1 MTFQRETLSPCP
13 ACKALSLSVIETRKT
28 SVSTRRRKECKE
40 CGYKLT
46 THEVSE
52 EYFQEAKINCMLISK
67 VRKAMELVPVNV
79 VHFLCSEG
87 VEEIEETTLPAKP
100 VEDLSVEEEYKC
112 YKCAHMVNNSCTLGI
127 PEFNTDEANDCIY
140 YVVDD
145 NDLLTALGIPVPTL

>member
-28 SVSTRRRKECKE
+28 SVSTRRRKECKD

-67 VRKAMELVPVNV
+67 VRKAMELVPV
-79 VHFLCSEG
+79 
-87 VEEIEETTLPAKP
+87 VEEVEETTLPAKP

>member
-67 VRKAMELVPVNV
+67 VRKAMELVPV
-79 VHFLCSEG
+79 
-87 VEEIEETTLPAKP
+87 VEEVEEATLPAKP

-145 NDLLTALGIPVPTL
+145 NNLLTALGIPVPTL

>member
-67 VRKAMELVPVNV
+67 VRKAMELVPV
-79 VHFLCSEG
+79 
-87 VEEIEETTLPAKP
+87 VEEVEETTLPAKP
-100 VEDLSVEEEYKC
+100 IEDLSVEEEYKC

-145 NDLLTALGIPVPTL
+145 NNLLTALGIPVPTL

>member
-1 MTFQRETLSPCP
+1 MTFQRETISPCP

-67 VRKAMELVPVNV
+67 VRKAMELVPV
-79 VHFLCSEG
+79 
-87 VEEIEETTLPAKP
+87 VEEVEETTLPAKP

-145 NDLLTALGIPVPTL
+145 NNLLTALEISVSTL

>member
-28 SVSTRRRKECKE
+28 SVSTRRRKECKD

-52 EYFQEAKINCMLISK
+52 KYFQEAKINCMLISK
-67 VRKAMELVPVNV
+67 VRKAMELVPV
-79 VHFLCSEG
+79 
-87 VEEIEETTLPAKP
+87 VEEVEEATLPAKP
-100 VEDLSVEEEYKC
+100 VEDLSLEEEYQC

-145 NDLLTALGIPVPTL
+145 NNLLTAFGIPVPTL

>member
-1 MTFQRETLSPCP
+1 MTFQREALSPCP

-67 VRKAMELVPVNV
+67 VRKAMELVPAVKEV
-79 VHFLCSEG
+79 K
-87 VEEIEETTLPAKP
+87 ETTLPPAP
-100 VEDLSVEEEYKC
+100 IEDLSVGEEYQC

-145 NDLLTALGIPVPTL
+145 NNLLTALGIPVPTL

>member
-67 VRKAMELVPVNV
+67 VRKAMELVPV
-79 VHFLCSEG
+79 
-87 VEEIEETTLPAKP
+87 VEEVEEATLPSAP
-100 VEDLSVEEEYKC
+100 VEDLSVEEEYQC

-145 NDLLTALGIPVPTL
+145 NNLLTALEISVSTL

>member
-1 MTFQRETLSPCP
+1 VGVVMTFQRETLSPCP

-67 VRKAMELVPVNV
+67 VRKAMELVPV
-79 VHFLCSEG
+79 
-87 VEEIEETTLPAKP
+87 VEEVEETTLPSAP
-100 VEDLSVEEEYKC
+100 VEDLSVEEEYQC

-145 NDLLTALGIPVPTL
+145 NNLLTALEISVPTL

>member
-67 VRKAMELVPVNV
+67 VRKAMELVPV
-79 VHFLCSEG
+79 
-87 VEEIEETTLPAKP
+87 VEEVEETTLPAKP

-127 PEFNTDEANDCIY
+127 PEFNTDETNYCNY

-145 NDLLTALGIPVPTL
+145 NNLLTALGIPVPTL

>member
-28 SVSTRRRKECKE
+28 SVSTRRRKECKD

-67 VRKAMELVPVNV
+67 VRKAMELVPV
-79 VHFLCSEG
+79 
-87 VEEIEETTLPAKP
+87 VEEVEETTLPAKP
-100 VEDLSVEEEYKC
+100 IEDLSVEEEYKC

-145 NDLLTALGIPVPTL
+145 NNLLTALGIPVPTL

>member
-13 ACKALSLSVIETRKT
+13 ACKAFSLSVIETRKT
-28 SVSTRRRKECKE
+28 SVSTRRRKECKD

-52 EYFQEAKINCMLISK
+52 KYFQEAKINCMLISK
-67 VRKAMELVPVNV
+67 VRKAMELVPV
-79 VHFLCSEG
+79 
-87 VEEIEETTLPAKP
+87 VEEVEETTLPAKP
-100 VEDLSVEEEYKC
+100 VEDLSLEEEYQC

-145 NDLLTALGIPVPTL
+145 NNLLTAFGIPVPTL

>member
-1 MTFQRETLSPCP
+1 MGVGVVMTFQRETLSPCP

-28 SVSTRRRKECKE
+28 SVSTRRRKECKD

-67 VRKAMELVPVNV
+67 VKKAMELVPV
-79 VHFLCSEG
+79 
-87 VEEIEETTLPAKP
+87 VEETSLSSAP
-100 VEDLSVEEEYKC
+100 VEDLGMEEEEYQC
-112 YKCAHMVNNSCTLGI
+112 YKCAHMVSNSCTLGI

-140 YVVDD
+140 YVVDN
-145 NDLLTALGIPVPTL
+145 NDLLTALEIPVSTL

>member
-28 SVSTRRRKECKE
+28 AVSTRRRKECKD

-67 VRKAMELVPVNV
+67 VRKAMELVPV
-79 VHFLCSEG
+79 
-87 VEEIEETTLPAKP
+87 VEEVEETTLPSAP
-100 VEDLSVEEEYKC
+100 IEDLSVEEEYQC

-145 NDLLTALGIPVPTL
+145 NNLLTALGIPVPTL

>member
-28 SVSTRRRKECKE
+28 SVSTRRRKKCKE

-67 VRKAMELVPVNV
+67 VRNAMELVPAVKEV
-79 VHFLCSEG
+79 
-87 VEEIEETTLPAKP
+87 EETTLPPAP
-100 VEDLSVEEEYKC
+100 IEDLSVEEEYQC

-145 NDLLTALGIPVPTL
+145 NNLLTALGIPVPTL

>member
-1 MTFQRETLSPCP
+1 MGVGVVMTFQRETLSPCP

-28 SVSTRRRKECKE
+28 SVSTRRRKECKD

-67 VRKAMELVPVNV
+67 VRKAMELVPV
-79 VHFLCSEG
+79 
-87 VEEIEETTLPAKP
+87 VEEAEETTLPSAP
-100 VEDLSVEEEYKC
+100 VENLSAEEEEYQC

-140 YVVDD
+140 YVVDE

>member
-1 MTFQRETLSPCP
+1 MTFQREILPPCP

-67 VRKAMELVPVNV
+67 VRKAMSLARID
-79 VHFLCSEG
+79 
-87 VEEIEETTLPAKP
+87 EEVEETTSLPVP
-100 VEDLSVEEEYKC
+100 TEDLGAGKEYQC
-112 YKCAHMVNNSCTLGI
+112 YKCAHMVNNTCTLGI
-127 PEFNTDEANDCIY
+127 PEFNTDEANDCVY
-140 YVVDD
+140 YVVDE
-145 NDLLTALGIPVPTL
+145 NDVLTALGIPVTTL

>member
-67 VRKAMELVPVNV
+67 VRKAMELVPV
-79 VHFLCSEG
+79 
-87 VEEIEETTLPAKP
+87 VEEVEETTLPAAP
-100 VEDLSVEEEYKC
+100 VKDLSVEEEYQC

-145 NDLLTALGIPVPTL
+145 NNLLTALGIPVPTL

>member
-1 MTFQRETLSPCP
+1 VGVVMTFQRETLLPCP
-13 ACKALSLSVIETRKT
+13 ACKALSLNVIETRKT

-67 VRKAMELVPVNV
+67 VRKAMELVPV
-79 VHFLCSEG
+79 
-87 VEEIEETTLPAKP
+87 VEEVEETSLPPAP
-100 VEDLSVEEEYKC
+100 VENLSIEEEYQC
-112 YKCAHMVNNSCTLGI
+112 YKCAHMVNNTCTLGI
-127 PEFNTDEANDCIY
+127 PEFNTDEANDCVY

-145 NDLLTALGIPVPTL
+145 NNLLTALEISVPTL

>member
-28 SVSTRRRKECKE
+28 SVSTRRRKECKD

-67 VRKAMELVPVNV
+67 VRKAMELVPV
-79 VHFLCSEG
+79 
-87 VEEIEETTLPAKP
+87 VEKVEETTLPSAP
-100 VEDLSVEEEYKC
+100 VEDLSVEEEYQC

-145 NDLLTALGIPVPTL
+145 NNLLTALGIPVPTL

>member
-67 VRKAMELVPVNV
+67 VRKAMELVPV
-79 VHFLCSEG
+79 
-87 VEEIEETTLPAKP
+87 VEEVEETTLPSAP
-100 VEDLSVEEEYKC
+100 VEDLSVEEEYQC

-145 NDLLTALGIPVPTL
+145 NNLLTALEISVPTL

>member
-13 ACKALSLSVIETRKT
+13 ACKAFSLSVIETRKT
-28 SVSTRRRKECKE
+28 SVSTRRRKECKD

-52 EYFQEAKINCMLISK
+52 KYFQEAKINCMLISK
-67 VRKAMELVPVNV
+67 VRKAMELVPV
-79 VHFLCSEG
+79 
-87 VEEIEETTLPAKP
+87 VEEVEETTLPAKP
-100 VEDLSVEEEYKC
+100 VEDLSVEEEYQC

-145 NDLLTALGIPVPTL
+145 NNLLTALGIPVPTL

>member
-67 VRKAMELVPVNV
+67 VRKAMELVPV
-79 VHFLCSEG
+79 
-87 VEEIEETTLPAKP
+87 VEEVEETSLPPAP
-100 VEDLSVEEEYKC
+100 VENLSIEEEYQC
-112 YKCAHMVNNSCTLGI
+112 YKCAHMVNNTCTLGI
-127 PEFNTDEANDCIY
+127 PEFNTDEANDCVY

-145 NDLLTALGIPVPTL
+145 NNLLTALGIPVTTL

>member
-67 VRKAMELVPVNV
+67 VRKAMELVPV
-79 VHFLCSEG
+79 
-87 VEEIEETTLPAKP
+87 VEEVEEATLPSAP
-100 VEDLSVEEEYKC
+100 VEDLSVEEEYQC

-145 NDLLTALGIPVPTL
+145 NNLLTALGIPVPTL

>member
-28 SVSTRRRKECKE
+28 SVSTRRRKECKD

-67 VRKAMELVPVNV
+67 VRKAMELVPV
-79 VHFLCSEG
+79 
-87 VEEIEETTLPAKP
+87 VEEVEETTLPSAP
-100 VEDLSVEEEYKC
+100 VEDLSVEEEYQC

-145 NDLLTALGIPVPTL
+145 NNLLTALGIPVPTL

>member
-28 SVSTRRRKECKE
+28 SVSTRRRKECRD

-52 EYFQEAKINCMLISK
+52 EYFQEAKINRMLISK
-67 VRKAMELVPVNV
+67 VRKAMELVPV
-79 VHFLCSEG
+79 
-87 VEEIEETTLPAKP
+87 VEEVEETSLPSAP
-100 VEDLSVEEEYKC
+100 VEDLSTEEEYQC

-127 PEFNTDEANDCIY
+127 PEFNTDEANDCVY
-140 YVVDD
+140 HVVDE
-145 NDLLTALGIPVPTL
+145 NNLLTSLGISVSTL

>member
-1 MTFQRETLSPCP
+1 
-13 ACKALSLSVIETRKT
+13 LSVIETRKT
-28 SVSTRRRKECKE
+28 SVSNRRRKECKE

-67 VRKAMELVPVNV
+67 VRKAMELVPV
-79 VHFLCSEG
+79 
-87 VEEIEETTLPAKP
+87 VEEVEEATLPSAP
-100 VEDLSVEEEYKC
+100 VEDLSVEEEYQC

-145 NDLLTALGIPVPTL
+145 NNLLTALGIPVPTL

>member
-28 SVSTRRRKECKE
+28 SVSTRRRKECKD

-52 EYFQEAKINCMLISK
+52 EYFREAKINCMLISK
-67 VRKAMELVPVNV
+67 VRKAMELVPV
-79 VHFLCSEG
+79 
-87 VEEIEETTLPAKP
+87 VEEVEETTLPAKP

>member
-1 MTFQRETLSPCP
+1 MTFQREALSPCP
-13 ACKALSLSVIETRKT
+13 ACKALSLNVIETRKT

-67 VRKAMELVPVNV
+67 VRKAMELVPAVKEV
-79 VHFLCSEG
+79 K
-87 VEEIEETTLPAKP
+87 ETTLPPAP
-100 VEDLSVEEEYKC
+100 IEDLSVEEEYQC

-145 NDLLTALGIPVPTL
+145 NNLLTALGIPVPTL

>member
-28 SVSTRRRKECKE
+28 SVSTRRRKECKD

-52 EYFQEAKINCMLISK
+52 KYFQEAKINCMLISK
-67 VRKAMELVPVNV
+67 VRKAMELVPV
-79 VHFLCSEG
+79 
-87 VEEIEETTLPAKP
+87 VEEVEETTLPAKP

-145 NDLLTALGIPVPTL
+145 NNLLTAFGIPVPTL

>member
-13 ACKALSLSVIETRKT
+13 ACKAFSLSVIETRKT
-28 SVSTRRRKECKE
+28 SVSTRRRKECKD

-52 EYFQEAKINCMLISK
+52 KYFQEAKINCMLISK
-67 VRKAMELVPVNV
+67 VRKAMELVPV
-79 VHFLCSEG
+79 
-87 VEEIEETTLPAKP
+87 VEEVEETTLPAKP
-100 VEDLSVEEEYKC
+100 VEDLSVEEEYQC

-145 NDLLTALGIPVPTL
+145 NNLLTAFGIPVPTL